1 MFSTFVVVINVG
13 RVSAGVPLPID
24 SNKTSSEWSI
34 VTILSPMSSPDQTR
48 PERQPQS
55 GKSESF
61 RRSGRGRERLGRGRT
76 VYAAGGPERTFTA
89 LVRDGGD
96 AIEYLSAR
104 AVGGDAQLLL
114 QHLHVQLLQQYAA
127 RDVIL
132 CKIDFCAGPEMTMMK
147 KKKKCQRFVSWGE
160 LPGGWACVLYWG

>member
-1 MFSTFVVVINVG
+1 
-13 RVSAGVPLPID
+13 
-24 SNKTSSEWSI
+24 
-34 VTILSPMSSPDQTR
+34 
-48 PERQPQS
+48 
-55 GKSESF
+55 
-61 RRSGRGRERLGRGRT
+61 
-76 VYAAGGPERTFTA
+76 VYAAGGPERTLAA

-104 AVGGDAQLLL
+104 SVGGDAQLLL

-160 LPGGWACVLYWG
+160 LPEGWACVLYWG